1 MAEAGPGPAPL
12 STSRR
17 RVLAAGAMAVLARL
31 LTGGSQAAGASGMKH
46 VVLLG
51 DSTLDNAAYVVAGGD
66 VTTKLRN
73 ILPRDWRITLLALD
87 GAVIRDVAGQLGT
100 VPADASHLIV
110 SVGGNDALGHA
121 GIIEERAASVAAA
134 LARLADV
141 RDAFA
146 TEYRTML
153 DSVLRRALPTAVS
166 TIYEANFPDAHFART
181 GRTALTALNDV
192 ITREAA
198 RRGLPLIDL
207 RVIFDSP
214 ADYANPI
221 EPSAEG
227 GAKFAAAIAAVVQ
240 EHDFAKRRSEIF
252 ASRGHDAHRIND
264 RSAVPM

>member
-1 MAEAGPGPAPL
+1 MAA
-12 STSRR
+12 
-17 RVLAAGAMAVLARL
+17 LARL
-31 LTGGSQAAGASGMKH
+31 VAGGAQAARAAGMKH

-51 DSTLDNAAYVVAGGD
+51 DSTLDNAAYVAAGQD
-66 VTTKLRN
+66 VTTKLR
-73 ILPRDWRITLLALD
+73 IVLPGDWRITLLALD
-87 GAVIRDVAGQLGT
+87 GAVTRDVAGQLRT
-100 VPADASHLIV
+100 LPADASHLIV
-110 SVGGNDALGHA
+110 SAGGNDALGHA

-146 TEYRTML
+146 TEYRSML
-153 DSVLRRALPTAVS
+153 DAVLDRALPTAVS
-166 TIYEANFPDAHFART
+166 TIYEANLPDAQFLRLA
-181 GRTALTALNDV
+181 RTALTALNDV

-214 ADYANPI
+214 SDYANPI
-221 EPSAEG
+221 EPSAQG

-252 ASRGHDAHRIND
+252 ASLSRDVSRN
-264 RSAVPM
+264 R

>member
-1 MAEAGPGPAPL
+1 
-12 STSRR
+12 
-17 RVLAAGAMAVLARL
+17 VLAAGAMAALARL
-31 LTGGSQAAGASGMKH
+31 VTGGSQAARSAAMKH

-51 DSTLDNAAYVVAGGD
+51 DSTLDNAAYVAAGQD
-66 VTTKLRN
+66 VTSKLRN
-73 ILPRDWRITLLALD
+73 VLPRDWRITLLALD
-87 GAVIRDVAGQLGT
+87 GAMIRDVAEQLRT
-100 VPADASHLIV
+100 LPADASHLIV
-110 SVGGNDALGHA
+110 SVGGNDALDHA
-121 GIIEERAASVAAA
+121 GIIEERAASVGGA

-146 TEYRTML
+146 AEYRTML
-153 DSVLRRALPTAVS
+153 DGVLRRALPTAVS
-166 TIYEANFPDAHFART
+166 TIYEANLPDAQFMRV
-181 GRTALTALNDV
+181 GRTALTALNDA

-252 ASRGHDAHRIND
+252 APAA
-264 RSAVPM
+264 RSG

>member
-1 MAEAGPGPAPL
+1 MPVHLG
-12 STSRR
+12 TSRR
-17 RVLAAGAMAVLARL
+17 RLLLAGAFAALARSL
-31 LTGGSQAAGASGMKH
+31 AGRSQAAGAAGVKH

-51 DSTLDNAAYVVAGGD
+51 DSTLDNASYVAAGQD
-66 VTTKLRN
+66 VTAQLRSV
-73 ILPRDWRITLLALD
+73 LPQDWHITLLALD
-87 GAVIRDVAGQLGT
+87 GAVTRGIASQLRT

-121 GIIEERAASVAAA
+121 GVMEESASSVGGA

-141 RDAFA
+141 REAFLA
-146 TEYRTML
+146 EYRAML
-153 DSVLRRALPTAVS
+153 DGVQRRALPTAIC
-166 TIYEANFPDAHFART
+166 TIYEANFPDARFQRI

-221 EPSAEG
+221 EPSNQG
-227 GAKFAAAIAAVVQ
+227 GAKFAAAIAAVVE
-240 EHDFAKRRSEIF
+240 EHDFAKRRAAIF
-252 ASRGHDAHRIND
+252 VTGPA
-264 RSAVPM
+264 

>member
-1 MAEAGPGPAPL
+1 MAA
-12 STSRR
+12 
-17 RVLAAGAMAVLARL
+17 LARL
-31 LTGGSQAAGASGMKH
+31 PTGGSQAAGAVGMKH

-51 DSTLDNAAYVVAGGD
+51 DSTLDNAAYVAAGQD

-73 ILPRDWRITLLALD
+73 ALPGDWRVTLLALD
-87 GAVIRDVAGQLGT
+87 GAVIRDVAGQLRALPT
-100 VPADASHLIV
+100 DASHLIV

-121 GIIEERAASVAAA
+121 GIIDERAASVAAA
-134 LARLADV
+134 VARLADV

-146 TEYRTML
+146 MEYRTML
-153 DSVLRRALPTAVS
+153 DGVLSRALPTAVC
-166 TIYEANFPDAHFART
+166 TIYEANFPDAQFMRI
-181 GRTALTALNDV
+181 GRTALAALNDV

-198 RRGLPLIDL
+198 RRALPLIDL

-252 ASRGHDAHRIND
+252 APNPHPG
-264 RSAVPM
+264 